1 MSNIKSLIAGIFLIA
16 ATSATAG
23 DIVFDPTNFV
33 KNTVSAAESAKQT
46 IKLAAQYKL
55 QIQQYAN
62 MVQNVKKLDP
72 RVIAKGVGLGALDE
86 NGNYRS
92 VSDVQ
97 RAVNS
102 SYGAYSSLEK
112 NMYKT
117 STAYDELARIGR
129 NMNAESAATG
139 VPVED
144 ILRRDIANAKA
155 GQVAAAQRY
164 NALKT
169 VNGQLKDYEVRRTQI
184 AAQIPANSGLL
195 ESMSTMS
202 QSSLTT
208 NDQLSSLLQIA
219 SDKRAEETLTSFEAE
234 KNKQKEKEI
243 AQAARENQKSFNKS
257 INSGF

>member
-112 NMYKT
+112 ICTRLLLLMM
-117 STAYDELARIGR
+117 SWRVLA
-129 NMNAESAATG
+129 
-139 VPVED
+139 
-144 ILRRDIANAKA
+144 
-155 GQVAAAQRY
+155 
-164 NALKT
+164 
-169 VNGQLKDYEVRRTQI
+169 
-184 AAQIPANSGLL
+184 
-195 ESMSTMS
+195 
-202 QSSLTT
+202 
-208 NDQLSSLLQIA
+208 
-219 SDKRAEETLTSFEAE
+219 
-234 KNKQKEKEI
+234 EI
-243 AQAARENQKSFNKS
+243 
-257 INSGF
+257 